1 MSSDFKLTPDFV
13 FNLLEQAAA
22 GNPVPLTEALDP
34 EVKWRIGSEKQ
45 DNVAK
50 TGIYNRAGWVEHVFG
65 PLQTK
70 LKDGLKLVP
79 LQVDYK
85 VFGPKAYVEYRG
97 EATQLNGEP
106 YNNDYIWVMVFNDHG
121 KATEIRE
128 YLDTGLVREVF
139 ANN

>member
-50 TGIYNRAGWVEHVFG
+50 TGIYVSLNVLKASSK
-65 PLQTK
+65 PLVIS
-70 LKDGLKLVP
+70 LL
-79 LQVDYK
+79 
-85 VFGPKAYVEYRG
+85 
-97 EATQLNGEP
+97 
-106 YNNDYIWVMVFNDHG
+106 HSS
-121 KATEIRE
+121 
-128 YLDTGLVREVF
+128 
-139 ANN
+139 